1 MSNKPALR
9 ERIETALTVMRH
21 RLETEHYDFH
31 YDAKTEALDTI
42 LNFLKEELEGLT
54 VAQYNP
60 FTDTKEDVGE
70 RGYMSSYHKAY
81 EDGKKEQLSH
91 AIKELKERIAR

>member
-54 VAQYNP
+54 LTYEEIDAKLEDEWDGLDRISLAQFVQEY
-60 FTDTKEDVGE
+60 T
-70 RGYMSSYHKAY
+70 
-81 EDGKKEQLSH
+81 
-91 AIKELKERIAR
+91 IKELKEKMG